1 MKWQWVEV
9 EQVDHLEVVHQEAQT
24 EKARQDFQ
32 VVKVVT
38 QDHNL
43 IQDQEVA
50 EVEPQLY
57 S

>member
-1 MKWQWVEV
+1 LKWQWVEV

-50 EVEPQLY
+50 EVEPQSY

>member
-1 MKWQWVEV
+1 VEV
-9 EQVDHLEVVHQEAQT
+9 EQVDHPEVVHQEAQM

-32 VVKVVT
+32 VVKVVM
-38 QDHNL
+38 QDPTHT
-43 IQDQEVA
+43 QDQEVA